1 MYMSL
6 RYKYVNIKSESTS
19 TFYIKGKTAVK
30 RKEKPNIM
38 YKKEKA
44 TGYET
49 KRTLLILSI

>member
-30 RKEKPNIM
+30 RKEKPNIK

-49 KRTLLILSI
+49 KRLLILSI